1 LLNEYSNIASVLK
14 QVIYED
20 YINNIKS
27 KILVEKTKAFQKISN
42 RADFT
47 HMLTIIPK
55 NKQVQNLK
63 FKTNLADNDNYM
75 NIKDYE
81 QNKSGIQKKET
92 IKIENTL
99 KE

>member
-1 LLNEYSNIASVLK
+1 
-14 QVIYED
+14 
-20 YINNIKS
+20 
-27 KILVEKTKAFQKISN
+27 
-42 RADFT
+42 
-47 HMLTIIPK
+47 MLTIIPK

-63 FKTNLADNDNYM
+63 FKTNLIDNDNYM

-81 QNKSGIQKKET
+81 QNKSGIHKMEN